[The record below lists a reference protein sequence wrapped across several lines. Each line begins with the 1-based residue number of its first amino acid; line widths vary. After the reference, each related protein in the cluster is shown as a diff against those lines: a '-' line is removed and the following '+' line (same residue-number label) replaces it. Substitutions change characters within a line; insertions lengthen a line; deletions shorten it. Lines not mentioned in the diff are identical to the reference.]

1 MAESDHQIKYRK
13 EVNER
18 QEDLAA
24 FHQQRSVGRSKAQLL
39 KQIGAAEKLLDAIK
53 TFKRASDSTT
63 Y

>member
-24 FHQQRSVGRSKAQLL
+24 FHQQRSVGRKQGSVAKANWR
-39 KQIGAAEKLLDAIK
+39 GRE
-53 TFKRASDSTT
+53 TP
-63 Y
+63 

>member
-1 MAESDHQIKYRK
+1 MSGKRIW
-13 EVNER
+13 
-18 QEDLAA
+18 
-24 FHQQRSVGRSKAQLL
+24 QRSINKGASGESKAQLL